1 MFNDILICMNLI
13 SEKDASLL
21 NPLYLAFVGDAVWS
35 YNIRAVLLIENVAN
49 YSKAGEMHSIATSYE
64 CASFQNEI
72 YRELESTFTPLEKDI
87 VKHARNAHN
96 NNVPKSTT
104 LANYKRA
111 TAIEALIG
119 FWHLTGNLGRIN
131 AALNVARMK
140 EIQY

>member
-1 MFNDILICMNLI
+1 MNLI
-13 SEKDASLL
+13 SEKDASML

-35 YNIRAVLLIENVAN
+35 YNIRAVMLLENVAN
-49 YSKAGEMHSIATSYE
+49 YSKAGEMHTIATSYE
-64 CASFQNEI
+64 CASFQSQI
-72 YRELESTFTPLEKDI
+72 YTELEPTFTETEKAL
-87 VKHARNAHN
+87 VKRARNAHN

-119 FWHLTGNLGRIN
+119 FWHVTGNLGKIN
-131 AALNVARMK
+131 SALNIARMK

>member
-1 MFNDILICMNLI
+1 MFNDILIYMNLI

-35 YNIRAVLLIENVAN
+35 YNIRAVLLLENVAN
-49 YSKAGEMHSIATSYE
+49 YSKAGEMHNIATTYE
-64 CASFQNEI
+64 CANFQSEI
-72 YRELESTFTPLEKDI
+72 YQQLEPNFTEIEKDI
-87 VKHARNAHN
+87 VKRARNAHN
-96 NNVPKSTT
+96 NNVPKSAT

-119 FWHLTGNLGRIN
+119 FWHLTGNLGKIN
-131 AALNVARMK
+131 NALNIARMT

>member
-1 MFNDILICMNLI
+1 MLIYMNLI

-35 YNIRAVLLIENVAN
+35 YNIRAVLLLENVAN
-49 YSKAGEMHSIATSYE
+49 YSKAGEMHNIATTYE
-64 CASFQNEI
+64 CANFQSEI
-72 YRELESTFTPLEKDI
+72 YQQLEPSFTAIEKDI
-87 VKHARNAHN
+87 VKRARNAHN
-96 NNVPKSTT
+96 NNVPKSAT

-119 FWHLTGNLGRIN
+119 FWHLTGNLGKIN
-131 AALNVARMK
+131 NALNIARMK

>member
-1 MFNDILICMNLI
+1 MNLI

-49 YSKAGEMHSIATSYE
+49 YSKAGEMHNIATSYE
-64 CASFQNEI
+64 CANFQSEI
-72 YRELESTFTPLEKDI
+72 YQQLEATFTPIEKDI
-87 VKHARNAHN
+87 VKRARNSHN
-96 NNVPKSTT
+96 NNVPKSST

-119 FWHLTGNLGRIN
+119 FWHLTGNLGKIN
-131 AALNVARMK
+131 AALNIARMK

>member
-35 YNIRAVLLIENVAN
+35 YNIRAVLLLENVAN
-49 YSKAGEMHSIATSYE
+49 YSKAGEMHNIATSYE
-64 CASFQNEI
+64 CANFQSEI
-72 YRELESTFTPLEKDI
+72 YQQLEQTFTDIEKDI
-87 VKHARNAHN
+87 VKRARNAHN
-96 NNVPKSTT
+96 NNVPKSAT

-119 FWHLTGNLGRIN
+119 YWHLTGNLGKIN
-131 AALNVARMK
+131 SALNIARMK